1 MRIVIATPYKIA
13 NYGAMLQA
21 WALRTIFERMGHSV
35 RYLNCRYLWPGIF
48 PLKRFLLSRSLAA
61 FLSKF
66 RSNKMMRRSISEL
79 GGLPETRVYCSIDEL
94 LSNPPDCDCMVAG
107 SDQIFHPW
115 YFKERS
121 RYIPVLL
128 GFGSPQ
134 TKRFIYG
141 ASFGTDNADSL
152 AVSEEAK
159 KMLLRINDVGVRET
173 SGCGILQQIFGIN
186 GFWTPDPCFLLEE
199 VDYVGF
205 FHLARNLK
213 QKYIAVYTLGFERL
227 QNLQERVIS
236 KAKEMYGCEEVHVLS
251 CGISLSEWLNEI
263 RNATCVVT
271 NSFHGHCF
279 ARIFNVPI
287 ELLEFD
293 GKDAWRNERNRN
305 LQLVLREKTTHD
317 LRVIGISMIEKF
329 LSKNDG

>member
-21 WALRTIFERMGHSV
+21 WALRTVLEGMGHSV

-48 PLKRFLLSRSLAA
+48 PLKRFLLSRSSAA
-61 FLSKF
+61 FFSKL

-79 GGLPETRVYCSIDEL
+79 GGLPETQVYSSVDEL

-121 RYIPVLL
+121 RYIPILL

-134 TKRFIYG
+134 TKKFIYG
-141 ASFGTDNADSL
+141 ASFGTDDADSL
-152 AVSEEAK
+152 DVPADAK
-159 KMLLRINDVGVRET
+159 KMLLRISDIGVRET
-173 SGCGILQQIFGIN
+173 SGCRILKQVFGIN
-186 GFWTPDPCFLLEE
+186 GFWTPDPCFLLKEM
-199 VDYVGF
+199 DYVNF
-205 FHLARNLK
+205 FHLVRNPK

-227 QNLQERVIS
+227 HNLREQAIS
-236 KAKEMYGCEEVHVLS
+236 RAKVMYGCEEVHVLS

-279 ARIFNVPI
+279 ARIFNVPF

-293 GKDAWRNERNRN
+293 GKDVWRNERNRD
-305 LQLVLREKTTHD
+305 LERVLREKSIHD
-317 LRVIGISMIEKF
+317 LRLIGISMIGKF
-329 LSKNDG
+329 LAIK